1 MIRFLFSAGSAA
13 CDAALEAHIKE
24 DLAAGG
30 KVILLVPEQKTVV
43 AERAWLSALSPAAQ
57 LCFEVSNFSRLAN
70 RTFRAVGGLCY
81 RYASEG
87 IRALLMWRTLRA
99 LAPTLAEYGEHAAT
113 DMHLTDRM
121 LSAVAQFGA
130 YCVSPAALAEAHSGL
145 EDGDPLKQKLADLA
159 KIYAAYKGELSAQF
173 DDAAEDISRAAALIA
188 AHPSLYDDTH
198 IYIDAFTDF
207 TGEELALCR
216 VLATRARSLTV
227 TSPLRGNDEDG
238 IHLASARETLHRL
251 RAMASELGLRVFFE
265 KFPDEK
271 PKTALDYLT
280 RHLFDLSAEQAPLA
294 LQENPPIA
302 LRVSATPFEEAE
314 LAAATV
320 AKLVRA
326 GCHYRDI
333 TVVMRDA
340 ATYQGI
346 LDAALEKENIPF
358 YLAEKTDIT
367 VRPLI
372 KLVLLALRIKCYGWQ
387 KEDVVGYL
395 KTGLCGITPDDVNF
409 FEEYA
414 EIWHL
419 QGEKVY
425 LSPFTMS
432 ADGYRDTPSA
442 RAERILAGANR
453 TRALLVPPLTAL
465 FSALDEAETAADQCR
480 HIYTFLKTLGVPETM
495 KDRAAKLL
503 AEGERREAEEATRL
517 WGVLVDT
524 LEAVAAMGGEKLETK
539 DLIAALTLVFSRT
552 DVGAIPTAADEVT
565 VGSAATL
572 RAAHV
577 RHAIVLGLNEGVF
590 PQTVKESGLLSD
602 AEKARLAELGITLSA
617 PTATVASDELFYVQR
632 ALSLP
637 TEGLYLSYHE
647 TAGDGKH
654 AEPSIAIRRVRT
666 LFPKLAPVHQA
677 AMPAAER
684 IFSPAA
690 ALEHLR
696 TFDADTRA
704 ALLLLLHRENEFSAR
719 LAHLDTP
726 MQDTEAAVSAARA
739 DTLFG
744 PYAFNPTG
752 IERFVS
758 CQFAYYCKN
767 VLGLR
772 EEPRDTLDSAAVGTF
787 IHYVLEK
794 AFSAVDE
801 GEKSPADLTDA
812 EKDAIINESIADYRA
827 YLTRIG
833 GGITPRVEALLTRL
847 SDLARI
853 VAGALFEELA
863 DSAFKPKFFELDLKT
878 TGGDSAL
885 ALANGDAV
893 PLTGKVDRVDCYTA
907 EDGTVYLRV
916 ADYKTGKKA
925 FKREEISAG
934 FGLQMPLYLYALCHG
949 SHRLLTEK
957 LGLPAGTVLRP
968 AGVTYIS
975 TDIGTDTTPVRIA
988 TDAARKNAASR
999 LVREGLLPAEDELI
1013 AAISK
1018 SGNPAIVNKRQ
1029 ARASHEDF
1037 AALFAELGET
1047 VTRIAGEMK
1056 SGSAAAHP
1064 SKLPKSS
1071 PCNYCAFAP
1080 VCRAAQKNKSKG
1092 D

>member
-1 MIRFLFSAGSAA
+1 MIRFLFSAGSSA
-13 CDAALEAHIKE
+13 CEAALEAHIKA
-24 DLAAGG
+24 DLQAGD

-43 AERAWLSALSPAAQ
+43 AERHWLKALSPTAQ
-57 LCFEVSNFSRLAN
+57 LSFEVSNFSRLAN

-81 RYASEG
+81 RYASDG
-87 IRALLMWRTLRA
+87 IRALLMWRTLKD
-99 LAPTLAEYGEHAAT
+99 LAPTLALYGEHAAS

-130 YCVSPAALAEAHSGL
+130 YSVTPTTLAAASEQLDEN
-145 EDGDPLKQKLADLA
+145 EPLKKKLTDLA
-159 KIYAAYKGELSAQF
+159 NIYAAYKSALSAQF
-173 DDAAEDISRAAALIA
+173 DDAAEDISRAAALISEHKA
-188 AHPSLYDDTH
+188 LYADTH

-216 VLATRARSLTV
+216 VLAGRVKSLTL
-227 TSPLRGNDEDG
+227 TSPLQSPDEDG
-238 IHLASARETLHRL
+238 IHLTSAAGTYRRL
-251 RAMASELGLRVFFE
+251 RAMASDLGIRVFAE
-265 KFPDEK
+265 KFPKEK

-280 RHLFDLSAEQAPLA
+280 RHLFDLTAEPAPLG
-294 LQENPPIA
+294 LQETAPIRLA
-302 LRVSATPFEEAE
+302 VSPTPFEEAE

-320 AKLVRA
+320 AGLVRG

-333 TVVMRDA
+333 AIVMRDT

-346 LDAALEKENIPF
+346 IDAALEKENIPF

-372 KLVLLALRIKCYGWQ
+372 KLILLALRIKRYGWQ

-395 KTGLCGITPDDVNF
+395 KTGLCGISPDDVNF

-425 LSPFTMS
+425 LTPFTMS
-432 ADGYRDTPSA
+432 ADGYRDVPSA

-453 TRALLVPPLTAL
+453 TREGLALPLLTL
-465 FSALDEAETAADQCR
+465 FEALDAAESAAQQCR
-480 HIYTFLKTLGVPETM
+480 HLYEFLLSLGVPEAM
-495 KDRAAKLL
+495 KTRAALHL
-503 AEGERREAEEATRL
+503 SAGERREAEEATRL

-524 LEAVAAMGGEKLETK
+524 LEAVAATGGAALDTG
-539 DLIAALTLVFSRT
+539 DLIAALTLVFART

-572 RAAHV
+572 RTDRV
-577 RHAIVLGLNEGVF
+577 RYAVVLGLNEGVF

-602 AEKARLAELGITLSA
+602 AEKARLEDLGITLSA
-617 PTATVASDELFYVQR
+617 PTSAVASDELFYVLR

-637 TEGLYLSYHE
+637 KCALYLSYHE

-666 LFPKLAPVHQA
+666 LFPEIKPVFQA
-677 AMPAAER
+677 ALPPEKR
-684 IFSPAA
+684 IFSATA

-696 TFDADTRA
+696 ELDGDTRA
-704 ALLLLLHRENEFSAR
+704 ALLSLLQRDSAFAER
-719 LAHLDTP
+719 LAHLNVP
-726 MQDTEAAVSAARA
+726 MRDTEATVSKKRA

-752 IERFVS
+752 IERFVT

-767 VLGLR
+767 VLALR

-794 AFSAVDE
+794 AFAAVEE
-801 GEKSPADLTDA
+801 GKKSPADLTDA
-812 EKDAIINESIADYRA
+812 EKDAMIKESIADYRA

-833 GGITPRVEALLTRL
+833 GGISPRAEALLTRL
-847 SDLARI
+847 AELAHI

-863 DSAFKPKFFELDLKT
+863 DSKFAPKFFELDLKT
-878 TGGDSAL
+878 TGGDTAL
-885 ALANGDAV
+885 KLENGDTI
-893 PLTGKVDRVDCYTA
+893 PLTGKVDRVDCYQA

-916 ADYKTGKKA
+916 TDYKTGKKA
-925 FKREEISAG
+925 FKREEISEG
-934 FGLQMPLYLYALCHG
+934 LGLQMPLYLYALCHG
-949 SHRLLTEK
+949 SHRILTEK
-957 LGLPAGTVLRP
+957 LGLPTGTVCRP

-975 TDIGTDTTPVRIA
+975 TDIGTDTTPVRIPPE
-988 TDAARKNAASR
+988 AARKSAASR
-999 LVREGLLPAEDELI
+999 LVREGLLPAEDELL
-1013 AAISK
+1013 AAVSG
-1018 SGNPAIVNKRQ
+1018 SGNPAIVGKRQ
-1029 ARASHEDF
+1029 VRTTGEEF
-1037 AALFAELGET
+1037 AALFTELGET
-1047 VTRIAGEMK
+1047 VSRIAGEMK
-1056 SGSAAAHP
+1056 SGSAAARP

-1080 VCRAAQKNKSKG
+1080 VCRAAEKNKFKG